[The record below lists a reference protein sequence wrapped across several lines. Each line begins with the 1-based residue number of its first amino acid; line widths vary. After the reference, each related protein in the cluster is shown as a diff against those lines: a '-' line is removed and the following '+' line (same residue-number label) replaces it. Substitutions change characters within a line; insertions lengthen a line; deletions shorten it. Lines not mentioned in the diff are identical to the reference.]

1 MFVYQRVLYKW
12 FNGDDHNR
20 MWPSLLPKKQPIP
33 NFFGSIK
40 LAIFLQ
46 ISGWFAKDPNT
57 AINHPE
63 IFASLVDHPPNS
75 VDKPSKDDPPKMI
88 GAF

>member
-1 MFVYQRVLYKW
+1 MAMIITECGPHCYQKSSQFLT
-12 FNGDDHNR
+12 
-20 MWPSLLPKKQPIP
+20 
-33 NFFGSIK
+33 FFGSIK